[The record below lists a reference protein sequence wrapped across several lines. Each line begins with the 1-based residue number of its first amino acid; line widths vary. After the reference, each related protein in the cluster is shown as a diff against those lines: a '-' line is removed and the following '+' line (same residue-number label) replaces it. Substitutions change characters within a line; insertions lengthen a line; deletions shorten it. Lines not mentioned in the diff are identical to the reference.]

1 MNVTGHQLEANDL
14 ALLIG
19 RTLDR
24 HGLSPEALEVELTES
39 VALAEDARA
48 AALCD
53 ELRRRGVQIAIDDF
67 GTGYSSLSALRSLTF
82 DKIKIDRAFVTD
94 VDRRRDSQA
103 ICSSLFAL
111 GRGLGIKVL
120 AEGVE
125 TAAEY
130 LWLRR
135 HGCRYFQGFYFSPPL
150 ESDRFTALACDPAAW
165 TDRLVPAAPSL
176 QQRRRMTASPRF
188 FPLLGA
194 GALGLA
200 LAACSSSPK
209 VGPTAPVAVATQAE
223 DIEAIAQLLDTG
235 QVKEARKR
243 LDRALRSD
251 PMNPSLLVLRQGL
264 EGDARADLGST
275 SYPYTV
281 APGDTMSALAERFL
295 GNRLKS
301 YQLARYNGLDD
312 PAALAPGQVIQIP
325 GQPPRA
331 PQRPAA
337 AAAPARTPS
346 APRASPPSR
355 TPPAASAAPRP
366 PAADTAGA
374 QRARTAGLAALN
386 KGDVAGAI
394 AQLQR
399 AASLDPGNE
408 AISRDLAR
416 ARRIAA
422 TVRSQR

>member
-1 MNVTGHQLEANDL
+1 
-14 ALLIG
+14 
-19 RTLDR
+19 
-24 HGLSPEALEVELTES
+24 
-39 VALAEDARA
+39 
-48 AALCD
+48 
-53 ELRRRGVQIAIDDF
+53 
-67 GTGYSSLSALRSLTF
+67 
-82 DKIKIDRAFVTD
+82 
-94 VDRRRDSQA
+94 
-103 ICSSLFAL
+103 
-111 GRGLGIKVL
+111 
-120 AEGVE
+120 
-125 TAAEY
+125 
-130 LWLRR
+130 
-135 HGCRYFQGFYFSPPL
+135 
-150 ESDRFTALACDPAAW
+150 
-165 TDRLVPAAPSL
+165 
-176 QQRRRMTASPRF
+176 MTASARF
-188 FPLLGA
+188 FPFLAA

-223 DIEAIAQLLDTG
+223 EIEAIAQLLDTG

-337 AAAPARTPS
+337 AAAPARAPS
-346 APRASPPSR
+346 ARRASPPSR
-355 TPPAASAAPRP
+355 TPPAASAAPRA

>member
-1 MNVTGHQLEANDL
+1 
-14 ALLIG
+14 
-19 RTLDR
+19 
-24 HGLSPEALEVELTES
+24 
-39 VALAEDARA
+39 
-48 AALCD
+48 
-53 ELRRRGVQIAIDDF
+53 
-67 GTGYSSLSALRSLTF
+67 
-82 DKIKIDRAFVTD
+82 
-94 VDRRRDSQA
+94 
-103 ICSSLFAL
+103 
-111 GRGLGIKVL
+111 
-120 AEGVE
+120 
-125 TAAEY
+125 
-130 LWLRR
+130 
-135 HGCRYFQGFYFSPPL
+135 
-150 ESDRFTALACDPAAW
+150 
-165 TDRLVPAAPSL
+165 
-176 QQRRRMTASPRF
+176 MTASPRF

-331 PQRPAA
+331 APQRPAA